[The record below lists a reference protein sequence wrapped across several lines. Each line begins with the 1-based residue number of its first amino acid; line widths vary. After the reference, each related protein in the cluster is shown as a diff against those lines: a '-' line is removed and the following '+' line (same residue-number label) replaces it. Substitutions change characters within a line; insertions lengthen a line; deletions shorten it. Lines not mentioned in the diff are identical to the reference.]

1 MKYRV
6 FIVADAEE
14 DLFEI
19 YEYMALHISGEKAT
33 ALMEKIKFQCEKLS
47 GFPNRG
53 HTPPELER
61 IGVHEF
67 LEIYHKPY
75 RIIYQ
80 VIEKNVY
87 VHCILDSRRDL
98 EELLHRRLLR

>member
-1 MKYRV
+1 MKYQV
-6 FIVADAEE
+6 FIVADAED

-19 YEYMALHISGEKAT
+19 YEYTARNINMAFAAKLI
-33 ALMEKIKFQCEKLS
+33 EKIKYQCKKLS
-47 GFPNRG
+47 KFPNRG

-61 IGVHEF
+61 IGVYEF
-67 LEIYHKPY
+67 QEIYHKPY

-80 VIEKNVY
+80 VIDKNVY